1 MENLLHNA
9 TEILL
14 LAFLT
19 ITFLQSGIDKVLD
32 WAGNLGWLNDHFSKT
47 VFKGSV
53 PILLGVVL
61 VLEIVSGVLSAV
73 GIVQF
78 LVEGKSSI
86 GFYGAVLAALT
97 LLMLLLGQRVAK
109 DYVGAQTLVVYFIP
123 TVILV
128 YLMQ

>member
-1 MENLLHNA
+1 MENLLSNA

-19 ITFLQSGIDKVLD
+19 INFLQSGIDKVLD
-32 WAGNLGWLNDHFSKT
+32 WKGNLEWLSGHFSKT
-47 VFKGSV
+47 PFKGSV
-53 PILLGVVL
+53 PILLGIVL
-61 VLEIVSGVLSAV
+61 VMEIMSGVLSAV

-78 LVEGKSSI
+78 LVEGESSI
-86 GFYGAVLAALT
+86 GFFGAMLAALT

-109 DYVGAQTLVVYFIP
+109 DYVGAQTIVVYLIP
-123 TVILV
+123 TVFLV

>member
-1 MENLLHNA
+1 MENLLSNA

-32 WAGNLGWLNDHFSKT
+32 WKGNLEWLSGHFSKT
-47 VFKGSV
+47 PFKGSV
-53 PILLGVVL
+53 PVLLGIVL
-61 VLEIVSGVLSAV
+61 VMEIMSGVLSAV

-78 LVEGKSSI
+78 LVEGESSI
-86 GFYGAVLAALT
+86 GFFGAMLAALT

-109 DYVGAQTLVVYFIP
+109 DYVGAQTILVYLIP
-123 TVILV
+123 TVFLV